1 VAAAVEQAYRTI
13 RDGIVSGIYKPGSH
27 LTSQDLATTSGISRT
42 PVREAMRRLHSEG
55 LIEFIPH
62 RGAFVTHLNE
72 RDVFKIYELRV
83 VLEGYAAEAAATE
96 ASPRQIE
103 SLKAL
108 TVAMMRAIET
118 QPSADID
125 QVTQINTE
133 FHKLVLAAADNARL
147 EAALASIVE
156 APLQLRTFQRYSPA
170 ELRRSLHQHQELVQA
185 IEAKDGLWA
194 RSVMVSHILAGRNAL
209 LRTFEAREN

>member
-1 VAAAVEQAYRTI
+1 
-13 RDGIVSGIYKPGSH
+13 
-27 LTSQDLATTSGISRT
+27 
-42 PVREAMRRLHSEG
+42 MRRLHSEG

-96 ASPRQIE
+96 ASPGQIE

-118 QPSADID
+118 QPTADIE

-133 FHKLVLAAADNARL
+133 FHKLVLTAADNARL

-156 APLQLRTFQRYSPA
+156 APIALRNCDAAFTNTRNWFK
-170 ELRRSLHQHQELVQA
+170 RSRPRM
-185 IEAKDGLWA
+185 GC
-194 RSVMVSHILAGRNAL
+194 GR
-209 LRTFEAREN
+209 EV